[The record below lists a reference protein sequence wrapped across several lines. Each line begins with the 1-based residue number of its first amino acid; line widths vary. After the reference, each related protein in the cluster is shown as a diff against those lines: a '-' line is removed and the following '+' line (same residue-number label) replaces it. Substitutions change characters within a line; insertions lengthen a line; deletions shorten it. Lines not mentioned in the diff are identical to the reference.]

1 MKKKKIT
8 NKEETKKGLKNREKG
23 ITLIALIVTI
33 IVLLILAGVSIAM
46 LTGDNGI
53 LNQAKKAKEETEK
66 GASNEQAILNDYED
80 MINGNYVEI
89 KQVTD
94 KKPGVLEGSGTE
106 SDPYTINSVE
116 DLVVFS
122 YNVRNRNT
130 YEGEFVNLGL
140 SLDFSSDKSYVNP
153 ETEEYSQCGYNGKLK
168 ELLTSGSGFLPIGQ
182 YYVENGQEV
191 SEAESNSFK
200 GIFNGN
206 NNAIKNL
213 YINRVAERDNEQ
225 IGLFGSNFG
234 EIKNLGLVN
243 VNIQAEGVS
252 TILGGIVG
260 DNYNNIEGCY
270 TTGNITCTSTLWSM
284 VGGITGILEEN
295 SKVTKCYNKANVT
308 HMNIGDKGQA
318 VVGGIAGNTESGYV
332 EITECYNS
340 GNIYGSS
347 EKSNVYVAGILGCF
361 RQGNIS
367 NCYNTGKVEIGKA
380 INLAYLG
387 GIISASNTEE
397 NTVNNCYNIGDIFIN
412 SETNNSETNYGGI
425 AGLVYNLTLRNVY
438 NVGNI
443 TVNGKNN
450 NIRIGGITGGYGNGN
465 IYNGYNIGKIEAKD
479 TSSNRIG
486 SIIGYKVGTTENC
499 YYLKN
504 TWSKG
509 IGELYEGQKDEGV
522 TEYDDISKFPSVLD
536 VINGDGV
543 FKGDTNNINNGYPIL
558 AWQ

>member
-1 MKKKKIT
+1 MKEKKIT
-8 NKEETKKGLKNREKG
+8 NKKETKKGRKNREKG
-23 ITLIALIVTI
+23 ITLVALIVTI

-53 LNQAKKAKEETEK
+53 LNQAKKAKEETKK

-94 KKPGVLEGSGTE
+94 ENPGVLEGSGTE
-106 SDPYTINSVE
+106 SDPYTINSIE
-116 DLVVFS
+116 DLVVFAS
-122 YNVRNRNT
+122 NVRKGNT
-130 YEGEFVNLGL
+130 YEGDFVNLGL
-140 SLDFSSDKSYVNP
+140 SLDFNQDISYVIPNR
-153 ETEEYSQCGYNGKLK
+153 EDYTQYGYNGKLK
-168 ELLTSGSGFLPIGQ
+168 ELLTTGSGFLPIGQ
-182 YYVENGQEV
+182 YYVENDQNE
-191 SEAESNSFK
+191 SAAEPNSFK
-200 GIFNGN
+200 GVFNGN
-206 NNAIKNL
+206 NNVIKNL
-213 YINRVAERDNEQ
+213 YINRVAERNKEQ

-252 TILGGIVG
+252 TILGGVVG
-260 DNYNNIEGCY
+260 DNHNNIEGCY

-308 HMNIGDKGQA
+308 HINIGDKGQA

-347 EKSNVYVAGILGCF
+347 EKSNVYLAGILGNF
-361 RQGNIS
+361 KQGNIS

-387 GIISASNTEE
+387 GIISGSDTEG

-425 AGLVYNLTLRNVY
+425 ASSVYNLTLRNVY

-450 NIRIGGITGGYGNGN
+450 NIRIGGITGGYWNGN

-486 SIIGYKVGTTENC
+486 SIIGRKSGITENC
-499 YYLKN
+499 YYLKD

-522 TEYDDISKFPSVLD
+522 TEYDDISKFPSVIS
-536 VINGDGV
+536 VVNEDGA
-543 FKGDTNNINNGYPIL
+543 FKEDTNNINNGYPIL